1 MFATGSRGER
11 MAVVAFT
18 PRVLPADP
26 VRTLA
31 EYERAGGGE
40 GLKAAVRL
48 EPAGVIEEVAAS
60 GLRGRGGAGFPT
72 GRKWASV
79 AAYASPVEPTTVV
92 VNAAEGEPGSFK
104 DHAILRADPYR
115 VLEGALIA
123 AFAVTADTVIVAVKE
138 TFTREAER
146 LRAAMEEI
154 HACSWAIDVGLRVF
168 EGPPEYL
175 YGEETGLLEAID
187 GRGPFPRVAPPYRHG
202 AEEFG
207 ADPAPSAAKVEMAAP
222 GELTDAPPTLA
233 NNVET
238 LANVPG
244 ILASGADWFRSA
256 GTDESPGSIVC
267 TISGRTQRD
276 GVAEVPM
283 GTPLRDVIEQIG
295 GGPLP
300 GRRHVAAMSGVA
312 NSLILA
318 DDFDTPVSYEAMRAL
333 GTGLGTGGFILFDDA
348 TDFVAV
354 AAGVSRF
361 LAVESCGQC
370 VPCKQQGLEI
380 AAILE
385 RMCKDEANDADLAQL
400 DKRIGTVADSAR
412 CNLATQHQLVVGDI
426 RRLFPDAAAAHTH
439 AAVHPVEPEL
449 IAAIVDIEDG
459 HAVLD
464 EREREKQPDWS
475 YDAVYSG
482 KWPATRFTQRSTE
495 NFE

>member
-1 MFATGSRGER
+1 MFATGARGER
-11 MAVVAFT
+11 MAFVAFT

-31 EYERAGGGE
+31 EYEKAGGGA
-40 GLKAAVRL
+40 GLRAAVRL

-72 GRKWASV
+72 GRKWSAV

-92 VNAAEGEPGSFK
+92 VNGAEGEPGSFK

-123 AFAVTADTVIVAVKE
+123 AFAVGADTVIVAVKE

-146 LRAAMEEI
+146 LQAAIEEI
-154 HACSWAIDVGLRVF
+154 HAAGWATDVDVSVF

-175 YGEETGLLEAID
+175 YGEETGLLEAVA

-207 ADPAPSAAKVEMAAP
+207 DDPAPSAAKVEMAAP
-222 GELTDAPPTLA
+222 ADLTDAPPTLA

-238 LANVPG
+238 LANVTG
-244 ILASGADWFRSA
+244 ILASGADWFRSV

-267 TISGRTQRD
+267 TITGRTQRH

-283 GTPLRDVIEQIG
+283 GTPLREVIEQIG
-295 GGPLP
+295 GGALP

-318 DDFDTPVSYEAMRAL
+318 DGFDTPVSYEAMRAL
-333 GTGLGTGGFILFDDA
+333 GTGLGTGGFIVFDDT

-361 LAVESCGQC
+361 LGVESCGQC

-385 RMCKDEANDADLAQL
+385 RMCKDEANDADLAEL

-412 CNLATQHQLVVGDI
+412 CNLALQHQLVVGDI
-426 RRLFPDAAAAHTH
+426 RRLFPSEAAAHTH
-439 AAVHPVEPEL
+439 AAARPVEPEL

-459 HAVLD
+459 QAVLD
-464 EREREKQPDWS
+464 ERQREKQPDWS
-475 YDAVYSG
+475 YDAVDSG
-482 KWPATRFTQRSTE
+482 KWPATRFTHRSTE
-495 NFE
+495 AFE

>member
-1 MFATGSRGER
+1 MSL
-11 MAVVAFT
+11 VDFT
-18 PRVLPADP
+18 PRVLPAQP
-26 VRTLA
+26 VHSLA
-31 EYERAGGGE
+31 DYEQAGGGR
-40 GLKAAVRL
+40 GLQAAVRL
-48 EPAGVIEEVAAS
+48 DPAGVIEEVAAS

-72 GRKWASV
+72 GRKWSAV

-92 VNAAEGEPGSFK
+92 VNGAEGEPGSFK
-104 DHAILRADPYR
+104 DRAIMRADPYR

-138 TFTREAER
+138 TFAREADR
-146 LRAAMEEI
+146 LRAAIGEI
-154 HACSWAIDVGLRVF
+154 HAAGWATDVDISVF

-175 YGEETGLLEAID
+175 YGEETGLLEAVD

-207 ADPAPSAAKVEMAAP
+207 DDPAPSAAKVEMAARDN
-222 GELTDAPPTLA
+222 LTDAPPTLA

-238 LANVPG
+238 LANLPG
-244 ILASGADWFRSA
+244 ILASGADWFRSV
-256 GTDESPGSIVC
+256 GTDASPGSIVC
-267 TISGRTQRD
+267 TITGRTPRH

-283 GTPLRDVIEQIG
+283 GTPLREVIEQIG
-295 GGPLP
+295 GGALP

-312 NSLILA
+312 NALIMA
-318 DDFDTPVSYEAMRAL
+318 DDFDTRVSYEAMREL
-333 GTGLGTGGFILFDDA
+333 GTGLGTGGFIVFDDT

-385 RMCKDEANDADLAQL
+385 RMCRDQANDTDLAQL
-400 DKRIGTVADSAR
+400 DKRIATVADSAR
-412 CNLATQHQLVVGDI
+412 CNLALQHQLVVGDI
-426 RRLFPDAAAAHTH
+426 RRLFPGEAAAHTH
-439 AAVHPVEPEL
+439 AAARPVDPEL
-449 IAAIVDIEDG
+449 IAAIVDIQDG
-459 HAVLD
+459 HAVVD

-495 NFE
+495 DFE